1 MAKGHIT
8 LIGGGPGDPELITVA
23 GYKALLSADVVLADR
38 LGPTA
43 LLADLSDDVAVID
56 VGKGPGCHVK
66 TQDETNEL
74 LVKYALEGKHVV
86 RLKGGDPF
94 VLGRGGEEV
103 LYAAKYGISTRV
115 IPGVTSA
122 ISVPGAAGIPVTHR
136 GIATGF
142 TVVSGHTEL
151 ADVPVRSDHTLAVLM
166 GVSNLPLIVETL
178 LTRGLPSSTPIAIV
192 ERGYSQTQ
200 RTTIGTLEEI
210 VVRARKAAVA
220 NPAVIVI
227 GDVVRLAPEASDQL
241 VDLLPLENADA
252 TEPASF
258 VD

>member
-1 MAKGHIT
+1 MTIGHIT

-23 GYKALLSADVVLADR
+23 GYKALLAADVVLADR

-43 LLADLSDDVAVID
+43 LLAELSDDVTVVD
-56 VGKGPGCHVK
+56 VGKTPGCHVK
-66 TQDETNEL
+66 TQDEINEL

-94 VLGRGGEEV
+94 VLGRGGEEMH
-103 LYAAKYGISTRV
+103 YAAKFGIATRV
-115 IPGVTSA
+115 IPGITSS
-122 ISVPGAAGIPVTHR
+122 ISVPAAAGIPVTHR
-136 GIATGF
+136 GVATGF
-142 TVVSGHTEL
+142 TVVSGHTDL
-151 ADVPVRSDHTLAVLM
+151 ADVPIRSDHTLAILM
-166 GVSNLPLIVETL
+166 GVCNLPKIVETL

-227 GDVVRLAPEASDQL
+227 GDVVRLAPEASETL
-241 VDLLPLENADA
+241 VDLLPLENAETTAPA
-252 TEPASF
+252 TF

>member
-23 GYKALLSADVVLADR
+23 GYKALLAAEVVLADK

-43 LLADLSDDVAVID
+43 LLAELSDGVVVID
-56 VGKGPGCHVK
+56 VGKSPGCHIK

-74 LVKYALEGKHVV
+74 LVKYALEGKRVV

-94 VLGRGGEEV
+94 VLGRGGEEM
-103 LYAAKYGISTRV
+103 LYAAKYGIPTRV
-115 IPGVTSA
+115 IPGITSA
-122 ISVPGAAGIPVTHR
+122 VSVPMAAGIPVTHR
-136 GIATGF
+136 GIAAGF
-142 TVVSGHTEL
+142 TVVSGHSEL
-151 ADVPVRSDHTLAVLM
+151 ADVPIRADHTLAVLM
-166 GVSNLPLIVETL
+166 GVSNLPQIVETL

-200 RTTIGTLEEI
+200 RTTIGTLEGI
-210 VVRARKAAVA
+210 VKRARKAAVA

-252 TEPASF
+252 TAPASF

>member
-43 LLADLSDDVAVID
+43 LLADLSDDVLVIN
-56 VGKGPGCHVK
+56 VGKSPGCHVK

-94 VLGRGGEEV
+94 VLGRGGEEM
-103 LYAAKYGISTRV
+103 LYAAEYGIATRV
-115 IPGVTSA
+115 IPGITSA

-136 GIATGF
+136 GIAAGF
-142 TVVSGHTEL
+142 TVVSGHAEL
-151 ADVPVRSDHTLAVLM
+151 ADVPVRADHTLAVLM
-166 GVSNLPLIVETL
+166 GVSNLPQIVETL

-241 VDLLPLENADA
+241 VDLLPLENAEA

>member
-1 MAKGHIT
+1 MDKGTIT

-23 GYKALLSADVVLADR
+23 GYKALLAADTVLADR

-43 LLADLSDDVAVID
+43 LLEELSDEVKIID
-56 VGKGPGCHVK
+56 VGKAPGCHVA
-66 TQDETNEL
+66 TQDEINRL
-74 LVKYALEGKHVV
+74 LVEEAKLGKHVV

-103 LYAAKYGISTRV
+103 AYAAAHGITARV
-115 IPGVTSA
+115 IPGITSA
-122 ISVPGAAGIPVTHR
+122 VSVPAAAGIPVTHR
-136 GIATGF
+136 GLATGF
-142 TVVSGHTEL
+142 TVVTGHQDL
-151 ADVPVRSDHTLAVLM
+151 AQLPLRADHTLVILM
-166 GVSNLPLIVETL
+166 GVAHLAATVGS
-178 LTRGLPSSTPIAIV
+178 LTGRGMPGNTPIAII

-210 VVRARKAAVA
+210 VVRARKAAVT

-227 GDVVRLAPEASDQL
+227 GDVVRLAPDAAVQL
-241 VDLLPLENADA
+241 AEYQPLTHTDTAV
-252 TEPASF
+252 PALF